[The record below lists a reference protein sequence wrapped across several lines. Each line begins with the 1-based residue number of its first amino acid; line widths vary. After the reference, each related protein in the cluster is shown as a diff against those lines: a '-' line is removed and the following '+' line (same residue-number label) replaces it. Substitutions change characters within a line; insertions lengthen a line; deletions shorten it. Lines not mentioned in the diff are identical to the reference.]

1 MNRRELYFVKE
12 GLKNLR
18 KAQYLNDG
26 LISIAEVIEWI
37 EMLKRV

>member
-1 MNRRELYFVKE
+1 MNKRELYFVKE

-18 KAQYLNDG
+18 KVQHLHDG
-26 LISIAEVIEWI
+26 LISIAEVIAWI